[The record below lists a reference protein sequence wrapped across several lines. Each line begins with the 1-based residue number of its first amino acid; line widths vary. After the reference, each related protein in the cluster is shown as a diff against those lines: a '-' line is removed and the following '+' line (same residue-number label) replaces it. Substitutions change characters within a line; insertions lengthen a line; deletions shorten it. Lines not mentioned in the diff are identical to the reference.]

1 MTLLIFGAT
10 GQQGRAVCDAA
21 LSARL
26 ATRALVRCADTPA
39 ARALAERG
47 IDLVVGDLDDREN
60 LRPAFRGVSQ
70 VFSMQALDLGRA
82 SREIARG
89 IAVAEAAADAGVA
102 HFVYSAALWT
112 DRLTGVPHLDSK
124 HVIRQR
130 IAQLGLR
137 ATVLEPGSFMENLLH
152 PQVLAGVRKGKLT
165 TPVRCDLLQ
174 PLVAVAD
181 VGPAAVWCFQ
191 HPEQSVG
198 KVFPLY
204 GEPLTPRKQ
213 ADAIAAWLAKPIACG
228 KLHPWLTRLFMGSDL
243 ARMFAFLQ
251 RDGNFP
257 PASQHWPRTSF
268 SSWLQQVR
276 YAK

>member
-1 MTLLIFGAT
+1 MALLIIGAN

-21 LSARL
+21 LSTGL
-26 ATRALVRCADTPA
+26 ATRALVRQADAPSS
-39 ARALAERG
+39 RALAERG
-47 IDLVVGDLDDREN
+47 VELVVGDLDDRDS
-60 LRPAFRGVSQ
+60 LRPAFRGVSR

-82 SREIARG
+82 TREIARG
-89 IAVAEAAADAGVA
+89 TAAAEAAADAGVA

-124 HVIRQR
+124 HAIRQR

-165 TPVRCDLLQ
+165 SPVRCDLLQ

-181 VGPAAVWCFQ
+181 MGPAAVWCFQ

-198 KVFPLY
+198 KAFPVY
-204 GEPLTPRKQ
+204 GDPLTPRQQ
-213 ADAIAAWLAKPIACG
+213 ADAMAAWLEQPVACG
-228 KLHPWLTRLFMGSDL
+228 KLHPWLTRIFMGSDL

-251 RDGNFP
+251 CDGSFP
-257 PASQHWPRTSF
+257 PASQHWPRTRL

>member
-1 MTLLIFGAT
+1 MPLLIIGAN

-21 LSARL
+21 LSTGL
-26 ATRALVRCADTPA
+26 ATRALVRRADTPSS
-39 ARALAERG
+39 RALAERG
-47 IDLVVGDLDDREN
+47 VELVVGDLDDRDS
-60 LRPAFRGVSQ
+60 LRPAFRGVSR

-82 SREIARG
+82 TREIARG
-89 IAVAEAAADAGVA
+89 TAAAEAAADAGVA

-124 HVIRQR
+124 HAIRQR

-165 TPVRCDLLQ
+165 SPVRCDLLQ

-181 VGPAAVWCFQ
+181 MGPAAVWCFQ

-198 KVFPLY
+198 KVFPVY
-204 GEPLTPRKQ
+204 GDPLTPRQQ
-213 ADAIAAWLAKPIACG
+213 ADAMAAWLEQPVACG
-228 KLHPWLTRLFMGSDL
+228 KLHPWLTRIFMGSDL

-251 RDGNFP
+251 CDGSFP
-257 PASQHWPRTSF
+257 PASQHWPRTRL
-268 SSWLQQVR
+268 SSWLRQVR